1 MNPQRTGSFEHPFL
15 TTEDLMREAAE
26 YEAWRARSRNA
37 IERAGE
43 LTEREAKQVAEA
55 YTRWRTA
62 DAALAE
68 ARTAWHRAK
77 AALEAVP
84 ALDVIVT
91 RAGEPKTIERRE
103 RASLAA
109 TERAAREAF
118 ESAEAEASRAQVSY
132 TAVNSRVHAAAA
144 ERQRRA
150 QADLNRSTLRAR
162 WAALGVPIDE
172 AALAEAYGTPR
183 PNQESR
189 SLAALAARRVAGR

>member
-1 MNPQRTGSFEHPFL
+1 MNPESRSFDHPFL
-15 TTEDLMREAAE
+15 TRDDLMREAAE

-55 YTRWRTA
+55 YAAWRAA
-62 DAALAE
+62 DARLAE
-68 ARTAWHRAK
+68 ARQAWHRASV
-77 AALEAVP
+77 ALEAVP

-91 RAGEPKTIERRE
+91 RSGEPKTVE
-103 RASLAA
+103 RAEYAALAA
-109 TERAAREAF
+109 AERAAREAF
-118 ESAEAEASRAQVSY
+118 EAAEHEANRRQVAYTTTNSRA
-132 TAVNSRVHAAAA
+132 HGMAA